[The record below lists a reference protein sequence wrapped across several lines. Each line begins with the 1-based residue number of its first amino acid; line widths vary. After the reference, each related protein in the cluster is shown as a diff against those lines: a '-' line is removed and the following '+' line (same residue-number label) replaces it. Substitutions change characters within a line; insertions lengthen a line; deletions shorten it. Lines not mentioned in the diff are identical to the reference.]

1 MIEVVALTVMA
12 GIAFAIFTVGMIVL
26 KAILWIVLLP
36 IRLVLGIVLLP
47 LLLLKAVVVGI
58 LLVVIGP
65 IVALALIG
73 ATIAFAAAVLI
84 PLLPILLVGLLVWL
98 LVRGSQPGVTAA

>member
-1 MIEVVALTVMA
+1 VIEVVALTVMA
-12 GIAFAIFTVGMIVL
+12 GIAFAVFTLGMILL

-58 LLVVIGP
+58 L
-65 IVALALIG
+65 
-73 ATIAFAAAVLI
+73 AFAAAVVI
-84 PLLPILLVGLLVWL
+84 PLLPILLVGLVVWL
-98 LVRGSQPGVTAA
+98 LVRGSQAGITAAGA